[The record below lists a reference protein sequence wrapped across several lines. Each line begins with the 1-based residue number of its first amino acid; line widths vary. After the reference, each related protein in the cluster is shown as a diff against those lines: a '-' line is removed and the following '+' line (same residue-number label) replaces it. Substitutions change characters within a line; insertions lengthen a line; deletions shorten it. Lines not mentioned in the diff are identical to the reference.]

1 MVLNVRIDNIFESP
15 RLHMISFSVWKN
27 YCVSARCR
35 TAPAR
40 SSGRGRRRDPARRHE
55 GGGGPL
61 WLAGRAPRSWRGFDF
76 SGRKERQRRRRG
88 RRRRTGRRNGAT
100 RVQQCED
107 TGLARE
113 ELLSSGGSGG
123 SEWN

>member
-1 MVLNVRIDNIFESP
+1 MFSIDNLFESP
-15 RLHMISFSVWKN
+15 RLDMISFSVGKN

-35 TAPAR
+35 TATAG
-40 SSGRGRRRDPARRHE
+40 SSRHGRRRDPARRRE

-76 SGRKERQRRRRG
+76 SGRKERQRRIQGGGEVGEEGRG
-88 RRRRTGRRNGAT
+88 RRKGAA

-107 TGLARE
+107 TGLVRE
-113 ELLSSGGSGG
+113 ERLSSGGS
-123 SEWN
+123 E